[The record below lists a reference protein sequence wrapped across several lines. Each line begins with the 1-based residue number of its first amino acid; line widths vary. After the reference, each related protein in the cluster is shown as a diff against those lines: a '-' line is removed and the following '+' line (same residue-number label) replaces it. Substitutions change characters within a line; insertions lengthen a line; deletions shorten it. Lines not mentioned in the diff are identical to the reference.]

1 MLRNRR
7 QILLRTAIYAALVSF
22 SLVALFPLY
31 FAGIT
36 SLKTKAEYLD
46 RPIEFPS
53 EPTAENYTY
62 SLTLAKL
69 PIFLKNNAI
78 VIPTALALYLFVCS
92 AAGFA
97 FGGLRFRWRLPV
109 FLLVLF
115 LMIFPQMVLGIQI
128 YRIVANIGL
137 VNSHIGVVI
146 VWVAYFAP
154 FGTYIMTTYYAG
166 VPREILES
174 ARMEGA
180 GILRILWSVMMPI
193 GTPMIATITVIGFN
207 AMWNELPFSLLLL
220 QTRELRTFIQGIAM
234 MQGEYGLS
242 MPILA
247 SALTLAAVIPLIVF
261 LFFQRYIRLGANAGS
276 VKG

>member
-1 MLRNRR
+1 MLRNRQ
-7 QILLRTAIYAALVSF
+7 QIFLRLGIYGALLVFSAA
-22 SLVALFPLY
+22 ALFPLY
-31 FAGIT
+31 FAGVT
-36 SLKTKAEYLD
+36 SFKTKAEYLD
-46 RPIEFPS
+46 NQLAPAKQA
-53 EPTAENYTY
+53 TLDNYEY

-69 PIFLKNNAI
+69 PVFLKNNAI
-78 VIPTALALYLFVCS
+78 VVPAALLFYLFVCS

-97 FGGLRFRWRLPV
+97 FGSLRFAWRLPT
-109 FLLVLF
+109 FLIVLF

-128 YRIVANIGL
+128 YRIVAQLGL
-137 VNSHIGVVI
+137 VNSHLGVVI

-154 FGTYIMTTYYAG
+154 FGTYIMTTFFSG

-180 GILRILWSVMMPI
+180 RILRILWSVMIPI
-193 GTPMIATITVIGFN
+193 GAPMMATISIIGFN

-242 MPILA
+242 TPILA
-247 SALTLAAVIPLIVF
+247 SALILAAIIPLLVF
-261 LFFQRYIRLGANAGS
+261 LFFQRYIRLGAHAGS